1 MSSPEPTVEVVY
13 ALPERQRV
21 VQLALRAGMTA
32 DEAVTASGLAGEFPE
47 IGTRPLLLGIFGR
60 RVDGTQPLRDG
71 DRVEIYRELKFDPRE
86 ARRRA
91 AHGARSVRKAGSA
104 AGRR

>member
-13 ALPERQRV
+13 ALPKRQRV

-32 DEAVTASGLAGEFPE
+32 DEAVRDSGLAGEFPE
-47 IGTRPLLLGIFGR
+47 LGTRPLLLGIFGR

-91 AHGARSVRKAGSA
+91 AQGARSVRKSGSA

>member
-1 MSSPEPTVEVVY
+1 MSSPEPKVEVVY

-21 VQLALRAGMTA
+21 VQLALHAGMTA

-47 IGTRPLLLGIFGR
+47 LGTRPLLLGIFGR

-71 DRVEIYRELKFDPRE
+71 DRVEIYRELN
-86 ARRRA
+86 
-91 AHGARSVRKAGSA
+91 VRKAGSA